1 MRIRNLATVGVVL
14 GLLLAGSNTAM
25 ANVTADGQSR
35 ISVSGSQ
42 SAPIGFQ
49 VFCLQNPSHCRGG
62 GGSEVALT
70 DAVWRSIGNVNTAVN
85 RAIRPKGE
93 GRDVWSIGVR
103 QGDCEDY
110 VLAKR
115 AELIKAG
122 LPAGALRIA
131 TARTRQ
137 GVGHAV
143 LVVRTSQG
151 DFVLDN
157 LTSQVKSWDQTG
169 LNWVAMSGS
178 NPTRWQSIS

>member
-1 MRIRNLATVGVVL
+1 MRIRNLTAVGIVL

-25 ANVTADGQSR
+25 ADFVGDSQSR

-42 SAPIGFQ
+42 TAPVGFQ
-49 VFCLQNPSHCRGG
+49 VFCLQNPSYCRGG
-62 GGSEVALT
+62 GGSEVELS
-70 DAVWRSIGNVNTAVN
+70 DAVWRAIGNVNTAIN
-85 RAIRPKGE
+85 RAIRPHGE
-93 GRDVWSIGVR
+93 PRDTWSIGVR
-103 QGDCEDY
+103 EGDCEDY

-131 TARTRQ
+131 TANTRQ

-151 DFVLDN
+151 DYVLDN
-157 LTSQVKSWDQTG
+157 LTNEVKSWDKTG
-169 LNWVAMSGS
+169 LRWVAMSGS
-178 NPTRWQSIS
+178 NPMRWQSIR

>member
-1 MRIRNLATVGVVL
+1 MRIRNFTAGIVL
-14 GLLLAGSNTAM
+14 GLLLAGSNPVM
-25 ANVTADGQSR
+25 ADFVGDGQSR

-42 SAPIGFQ
+42 PAPVGFQ
-49 VFCLQNPSHCRGG
+49 VFCLQNPSYCRGG
-62 GGSEVALT
+62 GGGEVALS
-70 DAVWRSIGNVNTAVN
+70 DAVRRAIGDVNTAVN
-85 RAIRPKGE
+85 RAIRPKSE
-93 GRDVWSIGVR
+93 ARDTWSVGVR

-115 AELIKAG
+115 AELIRAG

-131 TARTRQ
+131 TANTPQ

-157 LTSQVKSWDQTG
+157 LTNQVKPWDKTG
-169 LNWVAMSGS
+169 LRWVAMSGS
-178 NPTRWQSIS
+178 NPMRWQSIR